1 MLFHAFV
8 QLSAKQ
14 NGSWSWQGAGGVL
27 PSRPAVSV
35 SHPSSIR
42 RTLAIISH
50 PDAGKTTLTE
60 KFLLYGGAIDLAGS
74 VTSRRDRRSTTSD
87 WMELEKQR
95 GISISSTVLQFQYG
109 GFHVNLLDTPG
120 HEDFSE
126 DTYRVLTA
134 VDAVIMVVDAGKGVE
149 ARTRKLFEICRLRG
163 IPIFTFINKLDRPTR
178 SPIDLVDEIEN
189 VLGIASHPMNW
200 PLGDG
205 PRFRG
210 IIQRKDGQ
218 LNLFEKTKAGAYR
231 APVSVLGLT
240 DPEVREHVDS
250 DLVDKAIEEMELLDI
265 AGAPFDQERVLKGEL
280 TPVFFGSAANNFG
293 IQLLLDGFL
302 SMAPEPSGRKSGE
315 TLIEPEDKRFSGFVF
330 KIQANMN
337 PKHRDRM
344 AFVRIVSGKFE
355 RDMQVWHGSAEKQI
369 RLSNSQKLFA
379 QEREIVDE
387 AFAGDVVGLVG
398 NQPFEIG
405 DTLTTDSAIKFD
417 EIPIFPPEC
426 FATIRGRST
435 ATAKRFRAGMDQL
448 VREGVTQ
455 LFESAGGTTMLL
467 GAVGPLQFEVL
478 KYRLESEYGAEV
490 VLEHCPYTVIR
501 WLMLDDAPVEGVN
514 PPTDDLPGG
523 CILAKDAAGHWVVL
537 AEAEWALRSF
547 KRYHET
553 WELAER
559 LVK

>member
-1 MLFHAFV
+1 
-8 QLSAKQ
+8 
-14 NGSWSWQGAGGVL
+14 
-27 PSRPAVSV
+27 
-35 SHPSSIR
+35 
-42 RTLAIISH
+42 
-50 PDAGKTTLTE
+50 
-60 KFLLYGGAIDLAGS
+60 
-74 VTSRRDRRSTTSD
+74 
-87 WMELEKQR
+87 
-95 GISISSTVLQFQYG
+95 
-109 GFHVNLLDTPG
+109 
-120 HEDFSE
+120 
-126 DTYRVLTA
+126 
-134 VDAVIMVVDAGKGVE
+134 
-149 ARTRKLFEICRLRG
+149 
-163 IPIFTFINKLDRPTR
+163 
-178 SPIDLVDEIEN
+178 
-189 VLGIASHPMNW
+189 MNW

-210 IIQRKDGQ
+210 LIQRRDGQ

-231 APVSVLGLT
+231 APVSVMGLT
-240 DPEVREHVDS
+240 DPAVREHVDA

-265 AGAPFDQERVLKGEL
+265 AGAPFDLERVLKGEL

-302 SMAPEPSGRKSGE
+302 SMAPEPAGRKSGE
-315 TLIEPEDKRFSGFVF
+315 TMIEPEDKRFSGFVF

-344 AFVRIVSGKFE
+344 AFIRIVSGKFE
-355 RDMQVWHGSAEKQI
+355 RDMQVWHGSAAKQI

-405 DTLTTDSAIKFD
+405 DTLTVDNAIKFD
-417 EIPIFPPEC
+417 EIPTFPPEC
-426 FATIRGRST
+426 FANIRGRST

-448 VREGVTQ
+448 VREGVIQ
-455 LFESAGGTTMLL
+455 LFETAGGSASLL
-467 GAVGPLQFEVL
+467 GAIGPLQFEVL

-490 VLEHCPYTVIR
+490 VVEQCPWQVIR
-501 WLMLDDAPVEGVN
+501 WLMKDGEPVTGAF

-523 CILAKDAAGHWVVL
+523 CALAKDAAGHWVVL

-547 KRYHET
+547 KRYHEQ

>member
-1 MLFHAFV
+1 M
-8 QLSAKQ
+8 
-14 NGSWSWQGAGGVL
+14 
-27 PSRPAVSV
+27 

-74 VTSRRDRRSTTSD
+74 VTSRRDRRSTASD

-178 SPIDLVDEIEN
+178 PPIDLVDEIEN

-210 IIQRKDGQ
+210 LIQRRDGQ

-231 APVSVLGLT
+231 APVSVMGLT
-240 DPEVREHVDS
+240 DPAVREHVDG

-265 AGAPFDQERVLKGEL
+265 AGAPFDHERVLAGEL

-302 SMAPEPSGRKSGE
+302 AMAPQPAGRKSGE
-315 TLIEPEDKRFSGFVF
+315 TLVEPEDKRFSGFVF

-344 AFVRIVSGKFE
+344 AFIRIVSGKFE
-355 RDMQVWHGSAEKQI
+355 RDMQVWHGAGTKQI

-405 DTLTTDSAIKFD
+405 DTLTTDPAIKFN

-435 ATAKRFRAGMDQL
+435 GTAKRYRAGLDQL

-455 LFESAGGTTMLL
+455 LFETASGTTSLL
-467 GAVGPLQFEVL
+467 GAIGPLQFEVL

-490 VLEHCPYTVIR
+490 IVEQCPWKMIR
-501 WLMLDDAPVEGVN
+501 WLMLDGEPVGGADA
-514 PPTDDLPGG
+514 PTDDVPSGSA
-523 CILAKDAAGHWVVL
+523 LARDPAGHWVVL
-537 AEAEWALRSF
+537 AEGDWALRSF
-547 KRYHET
+547 KRYHEQ

>member
-1 MLFHAFV
+1 LRKSLPASINPRV
-8 QLSAKQ
+8 SAT
-14 NGSWSWQGAGGVL
+14 
-27 PSRPAVSV
+27 
-35 SHPSSIR
+35 SHPSANR

-74 VTSRRDRRSTTSD
+74 VTSRRDRRSTASD

-95 GISISSTVLQFQYG
+95 GISISSTVLQFDYA
-109 GFHVNLLDTPG
+109 GFRVNLLDTPG

-163 IPIFTFINKLDRPTR
+163 IPIFTFMNKMDRPSR
-178 SPIDLVDEIEN
+178 PPIELIDEIEN

-210 IIQRKDGQ
+210 LIERRDDKMH
-218 LNLFEKTKAGAYR
+218 LFERTKAGAFR
-231 APVSVLGLT
+231 APVNCVDIQ
-240 DPEVREHVDS
+240 DPTVREHVDG

-265 AGAPFDQERVLKGEL
+265 AGAEFDVERVLAGEL

-302 SMAPEPSGRKSGE
+302 SMAPRPAGRKSGE
-315 TLIEPEDKRFSGFVF
+315 EMIEPQDTRFSAFVF

-344 AFVRIVSGKFE
+344 AFIRIVSGKFE
-355 RDMQVWHGSAEKQI
+355 RDMNVWNESSGKQL
-369 RLSNSQKLFA
+369 RLSNSQRLFA

-387 AFAGDVVGLVG
+387 AWAGDVVGLVG

-405 DTLTTDSAIKFD
+405 DTLSSDQSIKFD

-426 FATIRGRST
+426 FASIRCRST
-435 ATAKRFRAGMDQL
+435 ATAKRFRAGLDQL

-455 LFESAGGTTMLL
+455 LFETASGQTSLL

-478 KYRLESEYGAEV
+478 KYRLESEYGAEIIM
-490 VLEHCPYTVIR
+490 EHQPWTMIR
-501 WLMLDDAPVEGVN
+501 WLLKDGEPLTGTE
-514 PPTDDLPGG
+514 PPANDVPGG
-523 CILAKDAAGHWVVL
+523 CALARDPVGHWVVL
-537 AEAEWALRSF
+537 AEAEWAIRMF
-547 KRYHET
+547 TRYYEG
-553 WELAER
+553 WELVER